1 VTEPLHEDDLE
12 RDALAAADRADS
24 GSAPGTPQWVLVLVL
39 IAAVFIIGAVIFM
52 VVGGHTPS
60 VTR

>member
-24 GSAPGTPQWVLVLVL
+24 GSPPGTPRWVLVLLL
-39 IAAVFIIGAVIFM
+39 IAVLFVIGAVVFM
-52 VVGGHTPS
+52 VVAGHTPR
-60 VTR
+60 VIH